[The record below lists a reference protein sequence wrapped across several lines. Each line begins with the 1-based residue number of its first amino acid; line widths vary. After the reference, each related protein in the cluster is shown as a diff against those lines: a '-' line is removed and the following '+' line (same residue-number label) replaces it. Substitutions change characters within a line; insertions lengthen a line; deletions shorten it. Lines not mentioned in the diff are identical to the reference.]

1 MVAEVESTL
10 TAIKDSYGADEIIGT
25 YTFFKE
31 AIQDRSDVPS
41 YARDYVAKQLESN
54 NFIEQALSSYD
65 EATPGNLTSGGYP
78 GEESI
83 SSFVSNLSHED
94 SAVVLPDDRSFD
106 WSSKLP
112 AGTDVNSLVQSLND
126 AVDNETLSVS
136 RYVEASNT
144 IKDSVIPPLFSGALT
159 ENSGS
164 FC

>member
-65 EATPGNLTSGGYP
+65 EANSGNLRQGA
-78 GEESI
+78 I
-83 SSFVSNLSHED
+83 QKRKVFRHSFRICRINI
-94 SAVVLPDDRSFD
+94 LPSFY
-106 WSSKLP
+106 WMI
-112 AGTDVNSLVQSLND
+112 
-126 AVDNETLSVS
+126 E
-136 RYVEASNT
+136 
-144 IKDSVIPPLFSGALT
+144 ALT
-159 ENSGS
+159 CLANFQQEPTSILS
-164 FC
+164 FSL

>member
-1 MVAEVESTL
+1 V
-10 TAIKDSYGADEIIGT
+10 Y
-25 YTFFKE
+25 FFKE

-41 YARDYVAKQLESN
+41 CARDYVAKQLESN
-54 NFIEQALSSYD
+54 NFIKRALSPYD
-65 EATPGNLTSGGYP
+65 EANSGNLTSGGDP
-78 GEESI
+78 EKESI
-83 SSFVSNLSHED
+83 SSFISNLSPED
-94 SAVVLPDDRSFD
+94 SAIVLLDDRSFD
-106 WSSKLP
+106 LSSKLP